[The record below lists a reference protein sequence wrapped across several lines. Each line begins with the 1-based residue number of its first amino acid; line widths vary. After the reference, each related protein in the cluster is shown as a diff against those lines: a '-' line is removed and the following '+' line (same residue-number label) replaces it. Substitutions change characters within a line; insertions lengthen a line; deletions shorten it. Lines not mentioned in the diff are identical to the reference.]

1 MRGMDAGLVQRLT
14 RTFNRT
20 ERLVVSLHYAD
31 GLTITEVAA
40 VLQQSEDDVARIL
53 SAVIERVRAAVS
65 RSGAA
70 SRTTA
75 PTITVRGTVHGTGRD
90 CAPVLA

>member
-65 RSGAA
+65 RSAA